1 MRLISE
7 FSISNF
13 TKMALQRRK
22 PKAHTRKVK
31 GKVVK
36 VNYEDSSPKITKVK
50 IKDSVMLK
58 NDKYYN
64 KNNLDKNQVRPKSV
78 VAYEVIDTPI
88 RKAERASSVYKNIVS
103 PTSRMIDSVSSTSK
117 VLGRSQ
123 SRSRG
128 SGLDSA
134 LKAKRLFNL

>member
-1 MRLISE
+1 MKLISE

-13 TKMALQRRK
+13 RKK

-31 GKVVK
+31 GKIVK
-36 VNYEDSSPKITKVK
+36 VNSGETVNPKITTVK

-64 KNNLDKNQVRPKSV
+64 EDNLDRNQVRPKSV

-88 RKAERASSVYKNIVS
+88 RKAERASSVYKNIIS

-123 SRSRG
+123 SRS
-128 SGLDSA
+128 SNSSSLDNA
-134 LKAKRLFNL
+134 LKLKRLFY

>member
-13 TKMALQRRK
+13 RK
-22 PKAHTRKVK
+22 KVKPHTRKVK

-36 VNYEDSSPKITKVK
+36 VNYGDSESQPKVTKVK

-64 KNNLDKNQVRPKSV
+64 ENNLDKNQVRPKSV

-103 PTSRMIDSVSSTSK
+103 PTSRMIDSVSNTSRI
-117 VLGRSQ
+117 LGRSQ

-128 SGLDSA
+128 SSLDSA
-134 LKAKRLFNL
+134 LKVKRLFS

>member
-1 MRLISE
+1 MRLLSE
-7 FSISNF
+7 FSISKF
-13 TKMALQRRK
+13 KKKVR
-22 PKAHTRKVK
+22 PHTRKVK
-31 GKVVK
+31 GKLVK
-36 VNYEDSSPKITKVK
+36 VNYGDSENQPKVTTVK

-64 KNNLDKNQVRPKSV
+64 ENSLDKNQIKPKSV

-117 VLGRSQ
+117 VLGRSN
-123 SRSRG
+123 SKSKG
-128 SGLDSA
+128 SSLDSA
-134 LKAKRLFNL
+134 LKVKRLFS